1 MYTCGCTP
9 WLSLQFI
16 TLERLSFFSRVM
28 ETLRQ
33 AGDSEYEALQIKC
46 LQLEEEI
53 TSQYPIPPF
62 KDVTE
67 LLHLPQDNFSKSL
80 MPRDLQNMIPLRCQ
94 GDGNCLYR

>member
-28 ETLRQ
+28 EALRQ